1 LRKPPPLS
9 IEVPSDWDGRTV
21 VSLLRTYLHLSRGM
35 VRRLK
40 GSAGILRNG
49 GPVYLNQLCRSGDR
63 ITLYLEPLE
72 QGYLSP
78 EALPLAIVYEDDDLV
93 IVDKPSG
100 MLVHPVH
107 NQTSGTLANGL
118 VAHWLD
124 REEAVSFHP
133 VHRLDKLTSGLILIA
148 KNPWCHQQMARQL
161 TDRTMRRIY
170 LAFCR
175 GSLDRISGVI
185 ALPLKETQYVMKR
198 EITPE
203 GKAAITRYRVL
214 RYTSNGTLVAVKL
227 LSGRT
232 HQIRAH
238 FAGIDHPLWGDPL
251 YGPAEPSLPRL
262 ALHAVK
268 LSFTHPRTG
277 SRLTFKAPVPD
288 DCIDWQGTE

>member
-1 LRKPPPLS
+1 
-9 IEVPSDWDGRTV
+9 
-21 VSLLRTYLHLSRGM
+21 M